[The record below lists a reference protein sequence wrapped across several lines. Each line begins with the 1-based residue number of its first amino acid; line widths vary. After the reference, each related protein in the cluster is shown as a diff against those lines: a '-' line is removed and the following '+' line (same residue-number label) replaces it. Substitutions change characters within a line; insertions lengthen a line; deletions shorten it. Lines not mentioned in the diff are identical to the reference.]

1 MDEHKKILSLFGE
14 DTPAFHFLN
23 QKALEYANSLGYDY
37 EWKLMDPFDMDVAV
51 EALNQADVGI
61 IDIQKYDQRVFE
73 RFSDRLKLLVRFGVG
88 FENVDL
94 DAATKKGIAVARTTG
109 ANTIGVAE
117 MAVSLMLT
125 MARKLRALNQ
135 NVEKGVWQKDV
146 AHELYGSTVGI
157 VGFGSIGQK
166 LAAMLKGFD
175 CEIIVYDPFPNE
187 AVIEAAGVKLVS
199 LDQVFQQADFI
210 SIHAAATP
218 ENYHMVDAHKLD
230 MMKPNAI
237 LVNTSRGTL
246 VDECALADAL
256 DQGKIGGAAL
266 DVLEVEPASVNH
278 PLLHRGNVMITSH
291 ASSQT
296 YESLWR
302 IYQLAIEI
310 ADDVCAGRGSR
321 HVLNPEVFD

>member
-1 MDEHKKILSLFGE
+1 MNERKKILSLFGE

-125 MARKLRALNQ
+125 MARKLRTLNQ
-135 NVEKGVWQKDV
+135 SVEKGVWQKDV

-175 CEIIVYDPFPNE
+175 C
-187 AVIEAAGVKLVS
+187 GVKLVS

-210 SIHAAATP
+210 SVHAAATP

-278 PLLHRGNVMITSH
+278 PLLHRENVMITSH

-310 ADDVCAGRGSR
+310 ANDVCAGRGSR
-321 HVLNPEVFD
+321 HVLNPKVFD

>member
-1 MDEHKKILSLFGE
+1 MDEHKKIISLFGE

-125 MARKLRALNQ
+125 MARKLRTLNQ
-135 NVEKGVWQKDV
+135 SVEKGVWQKDV

-278 PLLHRGNVMITSH
+278 PLLHRENVMITSH

-310 ADDVCAGRGSR
+310 ADDICTGKGSR

>member
-1 MDEHKKILSLFGE
+1 MDQRKKILSLFGE

-61 IDIQKYDQRVFE
+61 IDIQKYDQQVFA

-125 MARKLRALNQ
+125 MARKLRTLNQ
-135 NVEKGVWQKDV
+135 NVEKGVWLKDV

-175 CEIIVYDPFPNE
+175 CEIIAYDPFPNQ
-187 AVIEAAGVKLVS
+187 AVMEAAGVKLVT

-218 ENYHMVDAHKLD
+218 ENYHMVNAQKLN
-230 MMKPNAI
+230 MMKPNAV

-246 VDECALADAL
+246 VDESALADAL
-256 DQGKIGGAAL
+256 EQGKIGGAAL
-266 DVLEVEPASVNH
+266 DVLEVEPASVDH
-278 PLLHRGNVMITSH
+278 PLLHRENAFITSH

-310 ADDVCAGRGSR
+310 ANDVCTGKGSR
-321 HVLNPEVFD
+321 HVLNPEVL

>member
-1 MDEHKKILSLFGE
+1 MEHRNKILSLFGE
-14 DTPAFHFLN
+14 DTPAFHNLN
-23 QKALEYANSLGYDY
+23 QKALEYAQSLGYDY
-37 EWKLMDPFDMDVAV
+37 EWKIMDPFDMDAAV

-61 IDIQKYDQRVFE
+61 IDIQKYDQQVFE

-94 DAATKKGIAVARTTG
+94 EAATRKGIAVARTTG

-117 MAVSLMLT
+117 MTVSLMLAV
-125 MARKLRALNQ
+125 ARKLRTLNQ
-135 NVEKGVWQKDV
+135 NVEQGKWGKDV

-175 CEIIVYDPFPNE
+175 CSIIVYDPFPNE
-187 AVIEAAGVKLVS
+187 QAIQAVGAKQMT
-199 LDQVFQQADFI
+199 LDEVFAQADFI

-218 ENYHMVDAHKLD
+218 ENYHMVNAQKLSL
-230 MMKPNAI
+230 MKPNAI
-237 LVNTSRGTL
+237 LVNTSRGTM
-246 VDECALADAL
+246 VDEAALSEAL
-256 DQGKIGGAAL
+256 DQGKLGGAAL
-266 DVLEVEPASVNH
+266 DVLEVEPAGLDH
-278 PLLHRGNVMITSH
+278 PLLHRDNVLITSH

-310 ADDVCAGRGSR
+310 ADDVCSGRGSR
-321 HVLNPEVFD
+321 HVLNPAVL

>member
-1 MDEHKKILSLFGE
+1 MDERKKILSLFGE

-23 QKALEYANSLGYDY
+23 QKALEYANSLGYEY
-37 EWKLMDPFDMDVAV
+37 EWKRMDPFDMDAAV
-51 EALNQADVGI
+51 GALNQADVGI
-61 IDIQKYDQRVFE
+61 IDIQKYDRQVFE

-94 DAATKKGIAVARTTG
+94 DAATKRGIAVARTTG

-117 MAVSLMLT
+117 MAVSLMLALT
-125 MARKLRALNQ
+125 RKLRTLNQ
-135 NVEKGVWQKDV
+135 NVEKGIWAKDV

-175 CEIIVYDPFPNE
+175 CKVVVYDPFPNE
-187 AVIEAAGVKLVS
+187 AVIRDTGVTL
-199 LDQVFQQADFI
+199 LTLEEVFQQSDFI

-218 ENYHMVDAHKLD
+218 ENYHMVNAQRLGL
-230 MMKPNAI
+230 MKPNGI

-246 VDECALADAL
+246 VDEAALADAL

-266 DVLEVEPASVNH
+266 DVLEVEPAGVDH
-278 PLLHRGNVMITSH
+278 PLLHRENVLITSH

-310 ADDVCAGRGSR
+310 ADDVCTGKGSR
-321 HVLNPEVFD
+321 HVLNPEVF

>member
-23 QKALEYANSLGYDY
+23 EKALEYANSLGYDY

-278 PLLHRGNVMITSH
+278 PLLHRENVMITSH

-310 ADDVCAGRGSR
+310 ADDVCTGKGSR
-321 HVLNPEVFD
+321 HVLNPEVV

>member
-1 MDEHKKILSLFGE
+1 MD
-14 DTPAFHFLN
+14 A
-23 QKALEYANSLGYDY
+23 
-37 EWKLMDPFDMDVAV
+37 AV

-61 IDIQKYDQRVFE
+61 IDIQKYDRQVFE

-94 DAATKKGIAVARTTG
+94 DAATKRGIAVARTTG

-117 MAVSLMLT
+117 MAVSLMLALT
-125 MARKLRALNQ
+125 RKLRTLNQ
-135 NVEKGVWQKDV
+135 NVEKGIWAKDV

-175 CEIIVYDPFPNE
+175 CKVVVYDPFPNE
-187 AVIEAAGVKLVS
+187 AVIRDTGVTL
-199 LDQVFQQADFI
+199 LTLEEVFQQSDFI

-218 ENYHMVDAHKLD
+218 ENYHMVNAQRLGL
-230 MMKPNAI
+230 MKPNGI

-246 VDECALADAL
+246 VDEAALADAL

-266 DVLEVEPASVNH
+266 DVLEVEPAGVDH
-278 PLLHRGNVMITSH
+278 PLLHRENVLITSH

-310 ADDVCAGRGSR
+310 ADDVCTGKGSR
-321 HVLNPEVFD
+321 HVLNPEVF

>member
-23 QKALEYANSLGYDY
+23 EKALEYANSLGYDY

-187 AVIEAAGVKLVS
+187 AVIDAAGVKLVS

-278 PLLHRGNVMITSH
+278 PLLHRENVMITSH

-321 HVLNPEVFD
+321 HVLNPKVFD